1 MAICITFSL
10 ISRRYSK
17 NFPEPTETVKPTKG
31 SFNYPAPRKYFKF
44 RCFGGTFDS
53 DSFML
58 VIGKYGINRSE
69 QIFKYIHEEL
79 YREAFENGIRT
90 EIHQMAFYDQ
100 DRHVLY
106 LFNRG
111 NQIYRITTQKVEL
124 VDNGTDGV
132 LFISDRET
140 EPFTVLPGEQGA
152 SPLDELLFSKLNF
165 ESDILSPP
173 ERTIL
178 FIIFFYAP
186 FFASIMPTKPI
197 LTMVGEKGSGKTTT
211 LRLAGMVYIG
221 EKFDVTSLSNDPK
234 DFDAA
239 VTNTPFVVFD
249 NADQTK
255 SWFDDKLAVAS
266 TGGSVQR
273 RELYTTNKLI
283 DFPIRAFIALTS
295 RTPSF
300 RRDDIADRR
309 IIMRLGRIRDFKSER
324 QILKDLSRKNEKIMS
339 ELLDHIQEILA
350 ALKDNSNLQE
360 PLKFRMADFGE
371 FALAIARYAGIEE
384 EVRVI
389 FSKLSLEQ
397 AYFTLEQ
404 DPIFELLLRWVPQ
417 NQGRKLS
424 VSELCKELNSIA
436 INEDIGFP
444 YERNVQSFAQRLS
457 NLKDNL
463 EKVFRVSSRRG
474 HARKTFYQFSLRD

>member
-1 MAICITFSL
+1 ML
-10 ISRRYSK
+10 I
-17 NFPEPTETVKPTKG
+17 V
-31 SFNYPAPRKYFKF
+31 
-44 RCFGGTFDS
+44 
-53 DSFML
+53 
-58 VIGKYGINRSE
+58 GKYGINRSE
-69 QIFKYIHEEL
+69 QIFKYIYEEL
-79 YREAFENGIRT
+79 YREAFENGTKT
-90 EIHQMAFYDQ
+90 EIHRMAFYDQ
-100 DRHVLY
+100 DRHILY
-106 LFNRG
+106 LFNRR
-111 NQIYRITTQKVEL
+111 NQIYRITTQKVDL

-132 LFISDRET
+132 LFISARET
-140 EPFTVLPGEQGA
+140 ELFTASLREQA
-152 SPLDELLFSKLNF
+152 VSPLDELLFSKLNF
-165 ESDILSPP
+165 TSDILSPP

-211 LRLAGMVYIG
+211 LRLAGMVYMG

-255 SWFDDKLAVAS
+255 KWLDDKLAVAS

-273 RELYTTNKLI
+273 RELYTTNKLV

-300 RRDDIADRR
+300 RRDDIADRL
-309 IIMRLGRIRDFKSER
+309 IIMRLGRIEDFKSER
-324 QILKDLSRKNEKIMS
+324 QIFSDLKERNEQIMS
-339 ELLDHIQEILA
+339 ELLGHIQEILA
-350 ALKDNSNLQE
+350 ALKNNSNPQE
-360 PLKFRMADFGE
+360 PLRFRMADFAE
-371 FALAIARYAGIEE
+371 FTLAIARYAGIEE
-384 EVRVI
+384 EMRII
-389 FSKLSLEQ
+389 FNKLALEQ

-417 NQGRKLS
+417 NQSRELS
-424 VSELCKELNSIA
+424 VSELCNELNSIA
-436 INEDIGFP
+436 IKEDIGFP
-444 YERNVQSFAQRLS
+444 YEGNVQSFAQRLS

-474 HARKTFYQFSLRD
+474 HARKTFYEFSLRD